1 MESWFWRRQRGM
13 GRRRVFECC
22 RLGMGRLRRPVWW
35 VVSFE
40 DPMDTS
46 LQRFWNFALVRMGA
60 DWW

>member
-1 MESWFWRRQRGM
+1 M